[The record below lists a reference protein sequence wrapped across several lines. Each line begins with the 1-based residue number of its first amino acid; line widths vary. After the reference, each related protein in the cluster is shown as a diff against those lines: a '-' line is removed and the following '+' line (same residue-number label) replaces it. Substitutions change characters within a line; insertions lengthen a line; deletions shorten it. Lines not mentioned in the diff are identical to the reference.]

1 MLPMLRLEG
10 MAEVAQKRLYFVR
23 GLLQVRGRSARCG
36 RWIVQFVGQTRC
48 HRAERNQLF
57 PLLGVTFEVPHAVGR
72 RAKNLTGNRLA
83 SDQHPPE
90 ALFIY
95 PEQSSRFG
103 HAACRQP
110 RYIQQQH
117 GFAQVVSRFI
127 DAQKDRLPIIR
138 ARRANFTF
146 EQHMEETRPLSF
158 RGQHGADRR
167 FNNLAGFDTTQLRV
181 SQSGEQ
187 RSGTDL
193 LEFSR
198 VQVHK
203 RPRYWWTSF
212 TAMAP
217 SPTPEVTPLADRC
230 RTSPATK
237 IPGTLVSR

>member
-83 SDQHPPE
+83 GDQHPPE
-90 ALFIY
+90 ALFID

-103 HAACRQP
+103 HTARRNP

-127 DAQKDRLPIIR
+127 DSQKDRLPIIR

-146 EQHMEETRPLSF
+146 EEHVEETSPLSF
-158 RGQHGADRR
+158 GGQHGADRR
-167 FNNLAGFDTTQLRV
+167 FNHLTRFETAQLRV
-181 SQSGEQ
+181 GQPCKQ
-187 RSGTDL
+187 RNRTDL
-193 LEFSR
+193 LEIGR
-198 VQVHK
+198 VHGHK

-217 SPTPEVTPLADRC
+217 SPTPEVTPLADRW